1 MEKTWDVTIM
11 KMGSIEVKANT
22 EQEAITLVE
31 NMENYAEIKWEED
44 WKAVDACIM
53 SLTEQ

>member
-22 EQEAITLVE
+22 EQEAIKIVE
-31 NMENYAEIKWEED
+31 NMENYAEIKWEEG
-44 WKAVDACIM
+44 WNAVDACIM